1 MKYFRNFK
9 ITIKNLIFF
18 FKTIKNHRAFDYSFT
33 FDLILKDLQYKEK
46 VFSDLLKEKT
56 LYDNILKEN
65 LHLTRLL
72 ILYLEDYL
80 KADMN
85 GDIEETDKKFNEFMN
100 MYKDN
105 IRKLWYWVNS
115 IVVLTKNK

>member
-1 MKYFRNFK
+1 MKYLIKFK
-9 ITIKNLIFF
+9 TSIKNLIFF
-18 FKTIKNHRAFDYSFT
+18 FKIIKNHRAYDYSFT

-46 VFSDLLKEKT
+46 VFNDLLKEKT
-56 LYDNILKEN
+56 EYDNIIKEN
-65 LHLTRLL
+65 LNLTRLL

-85 GDIEETDKKFNEFMN
+85 GDIEETDKKFNIFMN

-115 IVVLTKNK
+115 IVVLTNNK

>member
-1 MKYFRNFK
+1 MKYFERFK

-18 FKTIKNHRAFDYSFT
+18 FKIIKNHRAYDYCFT

-56 LYDNILKEN
+56 EYDNIIKEN
-65 LHLTRLL
+65 LNLTRLL

-115 IVVLTKNK
+115 IVVLTNNK

>member
-1 MKYFRNFK
+1 MKYFERFK
-9 ITIKNLIFF
+9 TSIKNLIFF
-18 FKTIKNHRAFDYSFT
+18 FKIIKNHRAYDYSFT

-56 LYDNILKEN
+56 EYDNIIKEN
-65 LHLTRLL
+65 LNLTRLL

-85 GDIEETDKKFNEFMN
+85 GDIEETDKKFNIFMN

-105 IRKLWYWVNS
+105 IRKLWY
-115 IVVLTKNK
+115 